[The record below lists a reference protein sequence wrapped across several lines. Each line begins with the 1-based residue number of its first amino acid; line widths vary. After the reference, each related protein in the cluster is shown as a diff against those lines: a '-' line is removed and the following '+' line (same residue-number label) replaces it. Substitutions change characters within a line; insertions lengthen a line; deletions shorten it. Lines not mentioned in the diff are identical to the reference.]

1 MIGLLSRAGEG
12 FVVVEVGGATLVKGT
27 LWLMGC
33 SVVVTPWAEP
43 GTLSCS
49 ALGLVTSWKGG
60 AETRKQ
66 RRHYISGDMMIN
78 ANVGKVV
85 THPVPGSLDSVLCSL
100 MIAERKSIS
109 SSSSG

>member
-1 MIGLLSRAGEG
+1 M
-12 FVVVEVGGATLVKGT
+12 VVEVGGATLVKGIR
-27 LWLMGC
+27 WLMGC
-33 SVVVTPWAEP
+33 SVVVTLWAEL

-49 ALGLVTSWKGG
+49 ALGLETSWKGG

-66 RRHYISGDMMIN
+66 QRHYVSRDTMIN

-100 MIAERKSIS
+100 MMAERKSIS